1 MRLIRLQND
10 DNNAD
15 PDNSCCNGNCGIKKE
30 REKEWKRNFWFFLFV
45 RLFARCA
52 DVYIY
57 LKYCPLVTIFF
68 FFFFTHTHLG
78 LSLLFI
84 SLGFSSSLFFF
95 KINISFRF
103 FKFYPKDQLAC
114 TMSINL
120 QSCTITSLVLFVAS
134 TSFFLLT
141 CAILMTLSINI

>member
-68 FFFFTHTHLG
+68 FFFFYTYPPRP
-78 LSLLFI
+78 LSALYLSWFFFLALLFQNKYK
-84 SLGFSSSLFFF
+84 L
-95 KINISFRF
+95 
-103 FKFYPKDQLAC
+103 
-114 TMSINL
+114 
-120 QSCTITSLVLFVAS
+120 
-134 TSFFLLT
+134 SFF
-141 CAILMTLSINI
+141 